1 MRIAG
6 AQTERGE
13 FAVFT
18 RQGWQKDQMVVV
30 VHEGDREMTKRVE
43 TDSVWASVFRLEL
56 LHMGVEVRDYLA

>member
-1 MRIAG
+1 VRIAG

-30 VHEGDREMTKRVE
+30 VYEGDREMTQRADV
-43 TDSVWASVFRLEL
+43 DSIWARLFRMEL
-56 LHMGVEVRDYLA
+56 RAMGVEVRDHLA

>member
-13 FAVFT
+13 FAVFV

-30 VHEGDREMTKRVE
+30 VHEGDREMTARADV
-43 TDSVWASVFRLEL
+43 DSIWARLFRMEL
-56 LHMGVEVRDYLA
+56 RAMGVEVRDPA

>member
-13 FAVFT
+13 FAVFV

-30 VHEGDREMTKRVE
+30 VHEGDREMTARVDME
-43 TDSVWASVFRLEL
+43 SPWECAFLDGLRA
-56 LHMGVEVRDYLA
+56 MGVEVRDPA

>member
-1 MRIAG
+1 VRIAG